1 MICLSSLQMPSV
13 DWLKC
18 VQDRFNWDCCPA
30 WCDLDANSWHW
41 GWQSFLLA
49 RGKTSLLL
57 YAICKA
63 EHLLAFY
70 IQSLSPGHTPPHIL
84 SAIAP
89 MCLYWTVTWCCL
101 WNFYNFAQQARQL
114 CIYCCPTISNC
125 IYKHILNCDLMY
137 LNTVASL
144 CCKNCIAPW
153 WMLMIHMAFSKGICW
168 AIRIWCAIEDDAILS
183 SSYQKRQRMK

>member
-1 MICLSSLQMPSV
+1 VFTLLVTGVFYAFQMICLSSLQMPSA

-49 RGKTSLLL
+49 RGKTALLL

-101 WNFYNFAQQARQL
+101 WNFHNFAQQARLPYNRSTTFYYGGSQWL
-114 CIYCCPTISNC
+114 AQIF
-125 IYKHILNCDLMY
+125 
-137 LNTVASL
+137 ASL
-144 CCKNCIAPW
+144 EQMQKQIAD
-153 WMLMIHMAFSKGICW
+153 
-168 AIRIWCAIEDDAILS
+168 RRE
-183 SSYQKRQRMK
+183 